1 MIQVFQNQ
9 QVIDL
14 FLLTGYWHAL
24 KLLAYLY
31 IRFSILLHLEPA
43 HWNRF

>member
-14 FLLTGYWHAL
+14 FLLPGYWHAL
-24 KLLAYLY
+24 KLFG
-31 IRFSILLHLEPA
+31 IF
-43 HWNRF
+43 